1 MLNIVFKWAVVP
13 TGPDI
18 HITIIIISIPQTKKE
33 MINCE
38 VDYGAQKTGSFPPE
52 YLNYLVKC
60 TTPTLVSS
68 LIVSPFA
75 KNPLSAT
82 FNSARLASSRGW
94 IHKTRGLGDL
104 ASHTDTWLFVH
115 IITPNACWNNR
126 KTGSLTWA
134 VVTEQVTSPLWALI
148 ILPKA
153 VMTSEVRDRRPLSAS
168 TSMVEKS
175 QELFDMKQGPRKHSI

>member
-1 MLNIVFKWAVVP
+1 MVHK
-13 TGPDI
+13 
-18 HITIIIISIPQTKKE
+18 
-33 MINCE
+33 
-38 VDYGAQKTGSFPPE
+38 KTGSFPPE

-94 IHKTRGLGDL
+94 IHKTRGLGGL
-104 ASHTDTWLFVH
+104 ASHTDRLLFVH
-115 IITPNACWNNR
+115 ITPNACWNNR

-168 TSMVEKS
+168 TSMVERS
-175 QELFDMKQGPRKHSI
+175 QELFDMKQGHPQVPRKHSI